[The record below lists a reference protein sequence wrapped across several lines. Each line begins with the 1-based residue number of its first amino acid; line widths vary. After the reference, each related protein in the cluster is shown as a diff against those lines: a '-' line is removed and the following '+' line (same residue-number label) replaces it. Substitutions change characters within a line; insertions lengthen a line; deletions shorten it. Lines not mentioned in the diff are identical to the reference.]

1 MKTNTSYPGEL
12 WQTTH
17 KWLLLSGNKINK
29 KYCSEEIS
37 THPDYPAMTAVT
49 DFLDTGNMTYNA
61 VQADASYIHEFNYP
75 VLAHIRQP
83 GQEYMHIITHATE
96 WDRQKDITQYWT
108 GITLFPEKDAKWG
121 NEENNIY
128 QKNAFKNRLF
138 ITALILTGIG
148 VFIFSAFKA
157 SNAGHLFFGLFSL
170 AGLITSI
177 VLLGTE
183 LGYQSQIV
191 KQVCGAVSNGGCEKV
206 LKSKYA
212 KGWWGITPA
221 DASVLYFG
229 SQFIFYLISS
239 FYTNLFSILLLMAC
253 VGSIVAAWSIYTQ
266 AFKIKQWRAI
276 CLGIVGVLILQ
287 AVLALLILNYKSL
300 VLYSLIPFLLFI
312 STIFILAL
320 ALLPVK
326 SLININQGNRQ
337 KLAEL
342 KKWKTDVN
350 LFTTQWQQEQHV
362 DNTIWQNDL
371 VLGNP
376 DALILIT
383 VACNP
388 YCGPCAKA
396 HKELDK
402 MLKKFDGKMAVQV
415 RLLCNPENENDK
427 RTIAVNAIIQQV
439 AIIKNNKELQ
449 QMLTD
454 WFEWMDFEKWIE
466 KWQVKNDIDIKKS
479 VLQHS
484 DWVNESSIAFTPTF
498 FINGKKLPGRYELND
513 LEILL
518 PQLVEILKE
527 NTVK

>member
-1 MKTNTSYPGEL
+1 M
-12 WQTTH
+12 
-17 KWLLLSGNKINK
+17 
-29 KYCSEEIS
+29 
-37 THPDYPAMTAVT
+37 
-49 DFLDTGNMTYNA
+49 
-61 VQADASYIHEFNYP
+61 
-75 VLAHIRQP
+75 
-83 GQEYMHIITHATE
+83 
-96 WDRQKDITQYWT
+96 
-108 GITLFPEKDAKWG
+108 
-121 NEENNIY
+121 
-128 QKNAFKNRLF
+128 
-138 ITALILTGIG
+138 
-148 VFIFSAFKA
+148 
-157 SNAGHLFFGLFSL
+157 
-170 AGLITSI
+170 
-177 VLLGTE
+177 
-183 LGYQSQIV
+183 
-191 KQVCGAVSNGGCEKV
+191 
-206 LKSKYA
+206 
-212 KGWWGITPA
+212 
-221 DASVLYFG
+221 
-229 SQFIFYLISS
+229 
-239 FYTNLFSILLLMAC
+239 
-253 VGSIVAAWSIYTQ
+253 
-266 AFKIKQWRAI
+266 
-276 CLGIVGVLILQ
+276 
-287 AVLALLILNYKSL
+287 
-300 VLYSLIPFLLFI
+300 
-312 STIFILAL
+312 
-320 ALLPVK
+320 LPVK

>member
-266 AFKIKQWRAI
+266 AFKIKQ
-276 CLGIVGVLILQ
+276 
-287 AVLALLILNYKSL
+287 
-300 VLYSLIPFLLFI
+300 
-312 STIFILAL
+312 
-320 ALLPVK
+320 
-326 SLININQGNRQ
+326 
-337 KLAEL
+337 
-342 KKWKTDVN
+342 
-350 LFTTQWQQEQHV
+350 
-362 DNTIWQNDL
+362 
-371 VLGNP
+371 
-376 DALILIT
+376 
-383 VACNP
+383 
-388 YCGPCAKA
+388 
-396 HKELDK
+396 
-402 MLKKFDGKMAVQV
+402 
-415 RLLCNPENENDK
+415 
-427 RTIAVNAIIQQV
+427 
-439 AIIKNNKELQ
+439 
-449 QMLTD
+449 
-454 WFEWMDFEKWIE
+454 
-466 KWQVKNDIDIKKS
+466 
-479 VLQHS
+479 
-484 DWVNESSIAFTPTF
+484 
-498 FINGKKLPGRYELND
+498 
-513 LEILL
+513 
-518 PQLVEILKE
+518 
-527 NTVK
+527 